1 MKIMLNQ
8 TETPTLDVSENAP
21 EKVRPLSETE
31 SGDET
36 QAFSP
41 NWAADAPRGGRAVLT
56 RVLKESATVPL
67 FLSQTF
73 VQSLRDM
80 GYDSTTSALC
90 EHVDNAIGAG
100 ATEVRVFFRQTGRPG
115 AYQTDVMVYDNGR
128 GMAPNVLKVAT
139 SFGGS
144 MSYGNRKGISRFG
157 MGMKT
162 AALSIS
168 PVVEIYSWQEPS
180 AIYRMI
186 LDTNAIGRDRTNV
199 IELPDPV
206 FMNELGAEL
215 SDFFTRPMGSWR
227 PTKRRSSPVR
237 SWSSTADL

>member
-1 MKIMLNQ
+1 MLNQ
-8 TETPTLDVSENAP
+8 TETAIP
-21 EKVRPLSETE
+21 EASETALGNGRALPESE
-31 SGDET
+31 SGDEQ

-41 NWAADAPRGGRAVLT
+41 NWAADAPRGGKAVLT

-67 FLSQTF
+67 FLAQTF

-100 ATEVRVFFRQTGRPG
+100 ANEVRVFFRQAGRQG
-115 AYQTDVMVYDNGR
+115 DYQTDIMVYDNGR

-144 MSYGNRKGISRFG
+144 MSYGNRTGISRFG

-162 AALSIS
+162 AALSMS
-168 PVVEIYSWQEPS
+168 PVVEIYSWQEPG

-186 LDTNAIGRDRTNV
+186 LDTNAIGRQRLDSGQATSTRCRFIPLTLRQVAPGHSSDRKW
-199 IELPDPV
+199 PR
-206 FMNELGAEL
+206 FR
-215 SDFFTRPMGSWR
+215 RPCCLRYGR
-227 PTKRRSSPVR
+227 
-237 SWSSTADL
+237 